1 LNTKYTR
8 RSTPHSR
15 SCSVLS
21 SLHPQAGSLPA
32 IGCECRMSSR
42 CYFLSASP
50 ICFLRIAS
58 LCREPFSD

>member
-32 IGCECRMSSR
+32 NWM
-42 CYFLSASP
+42 
-50 ICFLRIAS
+50 
-58 LCREPFSD
+58 